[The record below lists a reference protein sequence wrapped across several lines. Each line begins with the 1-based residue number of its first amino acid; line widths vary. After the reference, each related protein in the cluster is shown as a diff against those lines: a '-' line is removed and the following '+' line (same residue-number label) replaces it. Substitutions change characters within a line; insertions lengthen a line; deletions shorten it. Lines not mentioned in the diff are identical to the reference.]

1 MVLKRLFAT
10 ALGALGLGA
19 LAAGSAFA
27 QTPGEGNIPA
37 PNIFDD
43 QVTCTANLP
52 TLMGR
57 TPTVIPRGA
66 DPQESPLDMAIGM
79 GTMTID
85 PKAQPD
91 DDDGTYENIV
101 FVIPPMGGN
110 CGGVFNFGPMAID
123 ADSDG
128 MVNAGDTIVASAD
141 TIALAEGYSELLPK
155 FAAVYGAP
163 DDLMSTG
170 TVGALTAAQ
179 KALTEGIENGL
190 TGSALEPL
198 QEAVDDAQEA
208 HNKAKAIFDDAA
220 GGSIYQAGVAE
231 WMAKAAVTKS
241 IDTYNMRV
249 NAANMAQADLDALD
263 YGNYVPLANNSLL
276 SVVTITDGMAGDPDL
291 AALATYANA
300 IVGMSTVGTVDMG
313 VTMSDDSNFD
323 SAGRLLVPMELDDST
338 ADDLEDV
345 RPIVATSDN
354 GVDDIRMRRDDYRV
368 AADALQ
374 KLADDTREA
383 TGGTSP
389 LQLAYDEA
397 ARRANVEANYYNG
410 VYNAMLTDDTL
421 QDSGVADDA
430 ETDVD
435 ESMTSIAA
443 RNGLHV
449 AANNKRFTAEQ
460 DLRSKAAAREAA
472 TAHVAAQFSSPTS
485 FYSQLVAR
493 RQAQKVTADRNVAKA
508 NEDGGTASEAL
519 TDAAA
524 AAQKNLD
531 NANKDNDAVQAQFS
545 DEDDPTRALV
555 QELLKNDGDDG
566 QALVDAIGATY
577 EKAAGAAAEA
587 ETAVN
592 EALEGLTGEGGVI
605 DMNTQRSIGNT
616 EAIVELEGE
625 VWDDDGNSRI
635 DANETR
641 SMENRTMIGENRTM
655 IGENRTMIT
664 GLRTDVDSNTGRIGQ
679 NEDDILMISG
689 HVADNRGRI
698 EANEGAIASNMTS
711 IGSNRSS
718 IMDNSNRIGELSDS
732 LDVVRAGVAASM
744 ALAGMPAI
752 NGRGISIGVGSFD
765 GESAFAVGFQIQGEM
780 ASFKVGV
787 TSASGATGASAGV
800 GFQF

>member
-1 MVLKRLFAT
+1 MVLKRFFAT

-52 TLMGR
+52 SLMSR
-57 TPTVIPRGA
+57 TPTRIPQGGKT
-66 DPQESPLDMAIGM
+66 SPLDDAIGM
-79 GTMTID
+79 GTATINEKAATTD
-85 PKAQPD
+85 P
-91 DDDGTYENIV
+91 DGIYENLV
-101 FVIPPMGGN
+101 YVIPPEGNN
-110 CGGVFNFGPMAID
+110 CGGVLPFGAMDVFTDPTD
-123 ADSDG
+123 PTTQT
-128 MVNAGDTIVASAD
+128 TIGASAD
-141 TIALAEGYSELLPK
+141 TIAVAQGYSELLPK

-163 DDLMSTG
+163 DDTSSTG
-170 TVGALTAAQ
+170 TAGALRAAQ
-179 KALTEGIENGL
+179 KALTDGIESGL
-190 TGSALEPL
+190 SGSALEPL

-220 GGSIYQAGVAE
+220 GGSIYMAGVAE

-241 IDTYNMRV
+241 IEDYNMQV
-249 NAANMAQADLDALD
+249 TATAMAKTVLDNLD
-263 YGNYVPLANNSLL
+263 YGNYVSLINDSLL
-276 SVVTITDGMAGDPDL
+276 TVVTVTAGMAGDPDL

-300 IVGMSTVGTVDMG
+300 VVGMSTVGTVDDMG
-313 VTMSDDSNFD
+313 VTTTADSNFD
-323 SAGRLLVPMELDDST
+323 AAGRLLVPMELNTDT
-338 ADDLEDV
+338 ADDPDDL
-345 RPIVATSDN
+345 RPVVDSTDN
-354 GVDDIRMRRDDYRV
+354 GVDQIRQRRDDYRV

-397 ARRANVEANYYNG
+397 ARRANVEANYYNE
-410 VYNAMLTDDTL
+410 VYTAMLSDDTVQTSADLTDDAAT
-421 QDSGVADDA
+421 
-430 ETDVD
+430 TDVD
-435 ESMTSIAA
+435 ESMTTIAA
-443 RNGLHV
+443 RN
-449 AANNKRFTAEQ
+449 AIYNTANNKRFTAEQ

-472 TAHVAAQFSSPTS
+472 TANVAAQFSNPTS

-493 RQAQKVTADRNVAKA
+493 RQAEKVTADRNVAKA
-508 NEDGGTASEAL
+508 SEDGGTASKAL

-524 AAQKNLD
+524 TAQKNLD
-531 NANKDNDAVQAQFS
+531 NANKDNDAVQAQFAN
-545 DEDDPTRALV
+545 EDDPTLALV

-577 EKAAGAAAEA
+577 DKAAGAAAEA
-587 ETAVN
+587 QDAVD
-592 EALEGLTGEGGVI
+592 EAIEGLTGEGGAI
-605 DMNTQRSIGNT
+605 DMNTQRS
-616 EAIVELEGE
+616 
-625 VWDDDGNSRI
+625 
-635 DANETR
+635 
-641 SMENRTMIGENRTM
+641 MENAESIGE
-655 IGENRTMIT
+655 
-664 GLRTDVDSNTGRIGQ
+664 LDGRVTQ
-679 NEDDILMISG
+679 NEDDIASHSTMIMTNSENIAANAEGIMTNAG
-689 HVADNRGRI
+689 HIMENRGMIETNAADIVTNAGHIMENRGMIETNAAGISSNADAIAANMNSIGQNSSAISDNR
-698 EANEGAIASNMTS
+698 NM
-711 IGSNRSS
+711 
-718 IMDNSNRIGELSDS
+718 IGELIED